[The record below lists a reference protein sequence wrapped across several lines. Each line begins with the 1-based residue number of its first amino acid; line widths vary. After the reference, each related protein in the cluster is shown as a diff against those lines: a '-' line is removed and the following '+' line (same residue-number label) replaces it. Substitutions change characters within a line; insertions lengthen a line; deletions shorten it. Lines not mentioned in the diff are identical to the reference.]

1 MFNTMG
7 NTMGNT
13 MANKLHND
21 CSHRLPCGYCVLL
34 GRDCPRQTAYVA
46 NLASSGDST
55 SRAAFNKPED

>member
-7 NTMGNT
+7 NTMNT
-13 MANKLHND
+13 KLHD
-21 CSHRLPCGYCVLL
+21 GCSYRLPCGYCVKLE
-34 GRDCPRQTAYVA
+34 RDCPKQTAYVA